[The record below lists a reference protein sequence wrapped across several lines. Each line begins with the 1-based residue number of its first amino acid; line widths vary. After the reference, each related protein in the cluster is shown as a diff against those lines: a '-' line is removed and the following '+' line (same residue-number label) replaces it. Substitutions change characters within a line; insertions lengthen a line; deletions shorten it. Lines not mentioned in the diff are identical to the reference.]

1 MNLIA
6 KELVMVAKELLA
18 KIPKQ
23 KWMSLMEE
31 EVAKV
36 IPDVAAIRSHDY
48 WDTATYLYNQGN
60 TPQEAAQEMVIL
72 IQKHKVSSE
81 TRLAGVGKHNN
92 SGTNNPRFDSTMREF
107 LHCGTEEKFLGT
119 RFDFISRFGLSA
131 GMVSEMVRGKR
142 EFVKGWRIVNS
153 DTEMRGV
160 A

>member
-1 MNLIA
+1 M
-6 KELVMVAKELLA
+6 KM
-18 KIPKQ
+18 
-23 KWMSLMEE
+23 
-31 EVAKV
+31 
-36 IPDVAAIRSHDY
+36 
-48 WDTATYLYNQGN
+48 
-60 TPQEAAQEMVIL
+60 
-72 IQKHKVSSE
+72 
-81 TRLAGVGKHNN
+81 RLAGVGKHNN